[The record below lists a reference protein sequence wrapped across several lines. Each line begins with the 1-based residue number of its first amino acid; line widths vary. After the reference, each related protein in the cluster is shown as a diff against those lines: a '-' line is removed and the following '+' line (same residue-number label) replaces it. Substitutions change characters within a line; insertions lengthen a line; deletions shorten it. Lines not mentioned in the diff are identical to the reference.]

1 MHMMSRYGVLIFAS
15 LLACISIVQCI
26 TGSPDNSDAVLKVG
40 ALLSLH
46 GDSDNHGISAQ
57 TALKLAETD
66 INKLFSDLGRTFR
79 VSVVVADTN
88 TSSEMTLNALKE
100 LQARGIRIIVGPD
113 ESQSLADIREYADR
127 NRIVLISGA
136 STAPALAIENDT
148 IFRLAPNDA
157 TLAHLLAA
165 LIQNDGIRVLVP
177 LARRDLW
184 ADGMLN
190 STKSEFEHGDG
201 ITLKA
206 VRYDPQ
212 TTNFSSDLN
221 LLRSEVRRAVKG
233 NGASYVA
240 VYVSA
245 FDEIVTILSQ
255 AAGDPVLSSVRW
267 YGNDLSAVAVSQ
279 NKTAAQFADST
290 HFLSP
295 VFGGMG
301 GPKYEQIKK
310 AVFDETGRE
319 ASPFAANDYDALWL
333 IVYTYL
339 LAGSDDAETFKL
351 AFPVVAGRY
360 RGEFG
365 WMKLNPAGDLEDVP
379 FTIAHLTRDNET
391 FKWEP
396 YAIL

>member
-1 MHMMSRYGVLIFAS
+1 M
-15 LLACISIVQCI
+15 
-26 TGSPDNSDAVLKVG
+26 
-40 ALLSLH
+40 LS
-46 GDSDNHGISAQ
+46 
-57 TALKLAETD
+57 
-66 INKLFSDLGRTFR
+66 
-79 VSVVVADTN
+79 
-88 TSSEMTLNALKE
+88 
-100 LQARGIRIIVGPD
+100 
-113 ESQSLADIREYADR
+113 
-127 NRIVLISGA
+127 
-136 STAPALAIENDT
+136 
-148 IFRLAPNDA
+148 
-157 TLAHLLAA
+157 
-165 LIQNDGIRVLVP
+165 
-177 LARRDLW
+177 
-184 ADGMLN
+184 
-190 STKSEFEHGDG
+190 STKSEFELGDG
-201 ITLKA
+201 IMLEA

-255 AAGDPVLSSVRW
+255 ADGDPVLSKVRW
-267 YGNDLSAVAVSQ
+267 YGNDLSAVAISQ
-279 NKTAAQFADST
+279 NRSAAEFADST

-310 AVFDETGRE
+310 AVFNETGRE

-333 IVYTYL
+333 ITYAYL
-339 LAGSDDAETFKL
+339 LAGSDDAKAFKL

-365 WMKLNPAGDLEDVP
+365 WMKLNLAGDLEDVP

>member
-1 MHMMSRYGVLIFAS
+1 M
-15 LLACISIVQCI
+15 
-26 TGSPDNSDAVLKVG
+26 
-40 ALLSLH
+40 
-46 GDSDNHGISAQ
+46 
-57 TALKLAETD
+57 ALKIAETD
-66 INKLFSDLGRTFR
+66 INRLFSDLGRDFR
-79 VSVVVADTN
+79 VSVVVVDTHTN
-88 TSSEMTLNALKE
+88 SDSTHNALKE
-100 LQARGIRIIVGPD
+100 LQAQGIRIIVGPD
-113 ESQSLADIREYADR
+113 ESQSLADVREYA
-127 NRIVLISGA
+127 NKNGIVLISGA
-136 STAPALAIENDT
+136 STVPSLAIGNDT
-148 IFRLAPNDA
+148 VFRLAPDDA

-165 LIQNDGIRVLVP
+165 MMQNDGIKVLIP

-190 STKSEFEHGDG
+190 STKSEFERGDG
-201 ITLKA
+201 IMLEA

-233 NGASYVA
+233 NGANYVA

-245 FDEIVTILSQ
+245 FDEIVAIFSQ
-255 AAGDPVLSSVRW
+255 ASDDPVLSSVRW
-267 YGNDLSAVAVSQ
+267 YGNDLSAVAISQ
-279 NKTAAQFADST
+279 NRTAAQFAEST

-301 GPKYEQIKK
+301 GPKYVQIKN
-310 AVFDETGRE
+310 AVFNETGRE

-333 IVYTYL
+333 ITYTYL
-339 LAGSDDAETFKL
+339 LAGSDDAEAIKL
-351 AFPVVAGRY
+351 AFPIVAGRY

-365 WMKLNPAGDLEDVP
+365 WMKLNEVGDLDDVP
-379 FTIAHLTRDNET
+379 FTMAHLKKDNDA

>member
-1 MHMMSRYGVLIFAS
+1 MMSRSDVLILAS
-15 LLACISIVQCI
+15 LIACISIAQCI
-26 TGSPDNSDAVLKVG
+26 STSLDNSESVLNVG

-57 TALKLAETD
+57 TALKIAESD
-66 INKLFSDLGRTFR
+66 INRLFSDLGRPFR

-88 TSSEMTLNALKE
+88 TNTESTQNALKE
-100 LQARGIRIIVGPD
+100 LQTKGIKIIVGPE
-113 ESQSLADIREYADR
+113 ESQSLADVLEYA
-127 NRIVLISGA
+127 NKNGIILISGA

-148 IFRLAPNDA
+148 IFRLAPDDA
-157 TLAHLLAA
+157 TLAHLLAVMM
-165 LIQNDGIRVLVP
+165 QNDGIRVLVP

-190 STKSEFEHGDG
+190 STKSEFEQGDG
-201 ITLKA
+201 IMLEA

-221 LLRSEVRRAVKG
+221 ILRSEVRRAVKG
-233 NGASYVA
+233 NGADYVA

-267 YGNDLSAVAVSQ
+267 YGNDLSAVAISQ
-279 NKTAAQFADST
+279 NRSAAQFADAT

-301 GPKYEQIKK
+301 GAKYEQIKK

-333 IVYTYL
+333 ITYAYL
-339 LAGSDDAETFKL
+339 LAGSDDTEAFKL

-365 WMKLNPAGDLEDVP
+365 WMKLNDAGDLEDVP
-379 FTIAHLTRDNET
+379 FTIAHLTRDNDT

>member
-1 MHMMSRYGVLIFAS
+1 MMSRSGVLIFAVMLGYIS
-15 LLACISIVQCI
+15 AAQCISTTQ
-26 TGSPDNSDAVLKVG
+26 DNSEKVLTVG

-57 TALKLAETD
+57 MALNIAEMD
-66 INKLFSDLGRTFR
+66 INRLFSDLGRPFR

-88 TSSEMTLNALKE
+88 TNSDSTLNALKE
-100 LQARGIRIIVGPD
+100 LQSQGIRIMVGPE
-113 ESQSLADIREYADR
+113 ESQSLADVREYARR
-127 NRIVLISGA
+127 NGIVLISGA

-148 IFRLAPNDA
+148 VFRLAPDDA
-157 TLAHLLAA
+157 TLAHLLAVMM
-165 LIQNDGIRVLVP
+165 QNDGIKVLVP
-177 LARRDLW
+177 IARRDLW

-190 STKSEFEHGDG
+190 STKSEFERGDG
-201 ITLKA
+201 IMLES

-212 TTNFSSDLN
+212 TTNFSRDLN
-221 LLRSEVRRAVKG
+221 LLHSEIRRAVKG

-255 AAGDPVLSSVRW
+255 ASGDPVLSSVRW
-267 YGNDLSAVAVSQ
+267 YGNDLSAVAISQ
-279 NKTAAQFADST
+279 NRTAAKFAEST
-290 HFLSP
+290 HFISP

-301 GPKYEQIKK
+301 GPKYEQIKN
-310 AVFDETGRE
+310 AIFNETGRE
-319 ASPFAANDYDALWL
+319 ASSFAANDYDALWL
-333 IVYTYL
+333 ITYAYL
-339 LAGSDDAETFKL
+339 LAGSDDAEAFKL

-365 WMKLNPAGDLEDVP
+365 WMKLNLAGDLEDVP
-379 FTIAHLTRDNET
+379 FTIARLLEDNGT
-391 FKWEP
+391 FKWVP